1 MKLWRDI
8 KDFFLSFYYPK
19 GQYFLLSF
27 PKTGRTWLMHMLNQM
42 KDLSTHHF
50 KDEKNFIYN
59 QHDNSEIIIE
69 NGLRNNPHDI
79 FKFTNRLKYR
89 RSKVIFLIGDP
100 RDVIVS
106 HFHQITKRSKDPFIF
121 KSITSFV
128 KDEILGFK
136 RIIHYY
142 NLWYENKQVPDD
154 FFLVKYEDLVQN
166 GTEELLRINIFLN
179 LDVSRDN
186 IEKVYFNSS
195 ADKMRQK
202 ELSKKLKGFNFFG
215 KERNYL
221 KVRNAEIGGYKKE
234 LSDEDIAF
242 CNKEMKNLNDYF
254 KYII

>member
-89 RSKVIFLIGDP
+89 RSKVIFLV
-100 RDVIVS
+100 RD
-106 HFHQITKRSKDPFIF
+106 
-121 KSITSFV
+121 
-128 KDEILGFK
+128 L
-136 RIIHYY
+136 
-142 NLWYENKQVPDD
+142 
-154 FFLVKYEDLVQN
+154 
-166 GTEELLRINIFLN
+166 
-179 LDVSRDN
+179 
-186 IEKVYFNSS
+186 
-195 ADKMRQK
+195 
-202 ELSKKLKGFNFFG
+202 
-215 KERNYL
+215 
-221 KVRNAEIGGYKKE
+221 
-234 LSDEDIAF
+234 
-242 CNKEMKNLNDYF
+242 EM
-254 KYII
+254 